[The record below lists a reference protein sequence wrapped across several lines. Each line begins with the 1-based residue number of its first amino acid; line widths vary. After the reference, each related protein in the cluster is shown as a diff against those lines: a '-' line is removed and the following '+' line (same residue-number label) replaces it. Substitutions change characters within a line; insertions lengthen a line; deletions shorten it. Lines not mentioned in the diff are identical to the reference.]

1 MLSGNSGYQR
11 IGTQD
16 GPSTE
21 MTAIPSAPPSEGE
34 VTNPMGAA
42 AKETFSVKVLLKEKS
57 YEVGNLASDTTIG
70 ELKTAIEAVTSISPP
85 FQRLIAAGKQL
96 KPDTKTLA
104 EFKIVAGASV
114 HLFPLPPP
122 TAAPVAT
129 QVDGSSGRP
138 ISVSATAAVDGD
150 GHQPIHFD
158 PEINQTAR
166 EVRLWCLI
174 LMFLSGMTLFNN
186 LSYMSATGKLGA
198 GTLDAFV
205 TIIDTVSHFAI
216 LPFCHL
222 FVFLCWCS
230 FTSGEIFYPC

>member
-1 MLSGNSGYQR
+1 M
-11 IGTQD
+11 
-16 GPSTE
+16 
-21 MTAIPSAPPSEGE
+21 
-34 VTNPMGAA
+34 TNPMGGQ

-57 YEVGNLASDTTIG
+57 YEVGNLTSGTTIG
-70 ELKTAIEAVTSISPP
+70 ELKTAIEAVTSIAPP

-104 EFKIVAGASV
+104 EFKIVAGSSV

-129 QVDGSSGRP
+129 QVDGSSSRP
-138 ISVSATAAVDGD
+138 ISVAASAAADGD
-150 GHQPIHFD
+150 GHLPVHFD
-158 PEINQTAR
+158 PEVNQTAR

-198 GTLDAFV
+198 GTLDSFV
-205 TIIDTVSHFAI
+205 TVIDTVSAMLRFDCLHFM
-216 LPFCHL
+216 F
-222 FVFLCWCS
+222 
-230 FTSGEIFYPC
+230 